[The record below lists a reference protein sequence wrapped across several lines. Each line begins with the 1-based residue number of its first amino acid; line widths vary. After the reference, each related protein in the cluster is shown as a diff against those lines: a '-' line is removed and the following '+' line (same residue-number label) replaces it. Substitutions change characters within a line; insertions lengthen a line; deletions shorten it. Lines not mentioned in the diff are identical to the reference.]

1 MTFSCDP
8 KRGQVPIEKIDQRGI
23 KMPLEPVWHTKAET
37 ARKALNCLPEGA
49 AIEDLHQRRFEAVK
63 SERIDKALLATEEA
77 NGTKLRDVFQDICFT
92 SNKLRNE
99 QQKNDTLRQF
109 ME

>member
-1 MTFSCDP
+1 LTFSCDP

-37 ARKALNCLPEGA
+37 ARKALLA
-49 AIEDLHQRRFEAVK
+49 A
-63 SERIDKALLATEEA
+63 EEA